1 MTRPSGANGCR
12 CCCRR
17 RRDQAPLLPPP
28 PPPSAC
34 SAHDKGEGRIG
45 HIITTAV
52 TVVITVTDCDAS
64 ERALLCREKRVS
76 PILFDDDNRLE
87 VSTTSLGLS
96 HTRRTTSQTMFNIS
110 QSWQQ
115 FGIPSFDPQKCHL
128 PCQFTRASVDLFFS
142 AFPET
147 LSQQCLNP
155 APRCGRGAPTFMN

>member
-1 MTRPSGANGCR
+1 MERPE
-12 CCCRR
+12 RR
-17 RRDQAPLLPPP
+17 LFVLLRPAPPRQRRGSDRPHHHRRHRRHHRDRL
-28 PPPSAC
+28 
-34 SAHDKGEGRIG
+34 RR
-45 HIITTAV
+45 
-52 TVVITVTDCDAS
+52 
-64 ERALLCREKRVS
+64 ERASVLCREKRVS
-76 PILFDDDNRLE
+76 PILFDDDKRLE

-155 APRCGRGAPTFMN
+155 APRCGRGAPS